1 LDLFLA
7 VGVAT
12 AVVFVA
18 RSALILF
25 QQYVQFRV
33 AETAGARLSTRLL
46 DVGRPRAPQT
56 LWLCGTGAGALR
68 MSD

>member
-46 DVGRPRAPQT
+46 AVDRPRAPGH
-56 LWLCGTGAGALR
+56 CGYAAQEPARFT
-68 MSD
+68 